1 MSPVVITVT
10 VSDDVYAR
18 RLHVLGAWWCLAS
31 SAIEPR
37 LLIQCIPAPRTGL
50 RAA

>member
-1 MSPVVITVT
+1 MSPVITVT
-10 VSDDVYAR
+10 VPDDVYAR
-18 RLHVLGAWWCLAS
+18 RLQVLGAWWCLVS

-37 LLIQCIPAPRTGL
+37 LLIQCVPAPLTSR

>member
-1 MSPVVITVT
+1 MSPVITVT
-10 VSDDVYAR
+10 LPEEVYAR

-37 LLIQCIPAPRTGL
+37 LLIQCIPRPLTSP